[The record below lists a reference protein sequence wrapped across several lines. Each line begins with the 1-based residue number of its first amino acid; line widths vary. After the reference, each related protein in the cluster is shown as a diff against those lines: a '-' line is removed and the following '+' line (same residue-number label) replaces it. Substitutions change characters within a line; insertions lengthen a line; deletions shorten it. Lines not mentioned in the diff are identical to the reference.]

1 MVEYELFFSSVL
13 KISKNEALKIILHLS
28 IFQFQFFSLRRWA
41 EVEEEERS
49 VGVANRTE
57 VRKFAGKLN
66 EIILEYVRTL
76 REFQDYQLKV
86 IG

>member
-1 MVEYELFFSSVL
+1 MKCLQSLFSVNFP
-13 KISKNEALKIILHLS
+13 ISLY
-28 IFQFQFFSLRRWA
+28 RWA

>member
-1 MVEYELFFSSVL
+1 MLNCLPVLFSVHISFSISVC
-13 KISKNEALKIILHLS
+13 
-28 IFQFQFFSLRRWA
+28 RWA

>member
-1 MVEYELFFSSVL
+1 MKPLELFF
-13 KISKNEALKIILHLS
+13 IS
-28 IFQFQFFSLRRWA
+28 QFFNFNFFSLRRWA

>member
-1 MVEYELFFSSVL
+1 M
-13 KISKNEALKIILHLS
+13 
-28 IFQFQFFSLRRWA
+28 
-41 EVEEEERS
+41 
-49 VGVANRTE
+49 GVANRTE

-86 IG
+86 IGYVRSDYILDRNIF